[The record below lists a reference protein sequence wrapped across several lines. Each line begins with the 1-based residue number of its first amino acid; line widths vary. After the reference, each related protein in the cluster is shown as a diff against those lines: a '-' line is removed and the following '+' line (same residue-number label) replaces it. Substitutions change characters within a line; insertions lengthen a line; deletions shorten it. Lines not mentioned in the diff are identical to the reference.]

1 MRSVLTILILLIV
14 VGCIVLYTTKGVDG
28 FRGGGDRGWE
38 HGGVNE
44 EDNEQ
49 DNQQVVNEGFGF
61 GPYVYGPAAQ
71 EAAIR
76 EMVEHP
82 CSTDLD
88 CPVGHCSM
96 FGLCTNSLSL

>member
-14 VGCIVLYTTKGVDG
+14 VGCVVLYTTKGMDG
-28 FRGGGDRGWE
+28 FQGE
-38 HGGVNE
+38 SL
-44 EDNEQ
+44 
-49 DNQQVVNEGFGF
+49 
-61 GPYVYGPAAQ
+61 GPAAQ
-71 EAAIR
+71 EAAIK

-88 CPVGHCSM
+88 CPTGHCSM